1 MMCPGNIIL
10 AVNLQFKGFNQI
22 SSVPKLYNSELSSF
36 TTIPK
41 NKHFINI
48 FNDYKI
54 FLQKSEVSVELKLL
68 NVIII
73 CI

>member
-22 SSVPKLYNSELSSF
+22 SSVLKLYNSELSSF

-41 NKHFINI
+41 NEHLINI

-54 FLQKSEVSVELKLL
+54 FLQKSEVSVELK
-68 NVIII
+68 
-73 CI
+73 

>member
-1 MMCPGNIIL
+1 MCPGNIIF

-22 SSVPKLYNSELSSF
+22 SPVPKLYNSELSSF

-41 NKHFINI
+41 NEHLINI

-54 FLQKSEVSVELKLL
+54 FLQKSEVSVKLKLHNTL
-68 NVIII
+68 I